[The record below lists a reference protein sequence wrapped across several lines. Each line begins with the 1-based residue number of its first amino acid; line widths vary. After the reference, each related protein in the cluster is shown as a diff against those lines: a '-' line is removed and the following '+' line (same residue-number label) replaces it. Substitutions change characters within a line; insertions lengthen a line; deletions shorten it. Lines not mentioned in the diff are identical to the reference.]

1 MKNGLKCST
10 KMAIN
15 PPKMIQ
21 MTPNLDQYCISMVS
35 RHVLKSVSVSK
46 ARVNQDPV
54 PGTED
59 NKHVFAY
66 CLLLGSE
73 NLDL

>member
-1 MKNGLKCST
+1 MQV
-10 KMAIN
+10 I
-15 PPKMIQ
+15 
-21 MTPNLDQYCISMVS
+21 YC
-35 RHVLKSVSVSK
+35 K

>member
-1 MKNGLKCST
+1 MNIYSIDNINITILYFL
-10 KMAIN
+10 AILIFFFFGWSFA
-15 PPKMIQ
+15 KG
-21 MTPNLDQYCISMVS
+21 V
-35 RHVLKSVSVSK
+35 VSVSK